1 MKKVTV
7 PIKGMHCQS
16 CEILIGEEL
25 EQLPDVQKAHVSLKS
40 RSATMYLK
48 RPIPHAAVVRAVQ
61 AAGYEVGY
69 DERPLLN
76 KNQVV
81 YKDIAIGIVVVL
93 GLVLLF
99 TTLGINDLSKV
110 SMKGAAPGLVA
121 LVLGLTAGFST
132 CMALI
137 GGLVLGISSR
147 HAEKHPTASP
157 MQKFRPHLFFNLGRI
172 VAFVVFGALIGALG
186 AAFQLKGG
194 ILGLLTVAVGLVMLL
209 LGLQLTELF
218 PRLKGSLTL
227 PSGIGKLIGIKK
239 HEGREYS
246 HKDSMALG
254 AATFFLPCGFTQAMQ
269 LYAVSTGS
277 AVSGAIIMGMFA
289 LGTAPGL
296 LSIGGL
302 TSVVKGVFA
311 KRFFR
316 VVGVVVVMMAIV
328 NFNNAYNLLG
338 VSRWFASSPQP
349 AITQNATTAEPKA
362 ATPGAQ
368 QPAPPNTPAA
378 QTPAQSGPVIL
389 NTTFKLDSDIV
400 PSKFTAK
407 VGQQTRLVV
416 DVKEDGEG
424 CMSTIMI
431 PGLYDTPIFLKSG
444 KKIEL
449 TFTASKP
456 GSYQITCAMGVP
468 RGVIK
473 VES

>member
-1 MKKVTV
+1 MKKITL
-7 PIKGMHCQS
+7 PIKGMHCAS
-16 CEILIGEEL
+16 CEILITDEL
-25 EQLPDVQKAHVSLKS
+25 EALPDVQKADVSLRTK
-40 RSATMYLK
+40 SATLYLK
-48 RPIPHAAVVRAVQ
+48 RPIPRAAVLRAVQ
-61 AAGYEVGY
+61 AAGYDIGH
-69 DERPLLN
+69 DERPFLN
-76 KNQVV
+76 KSARV
-81 YKDIAIGIVVVL
+81 YRDLAIGIVVVL
-93 GLVLLF
+93 VLLALF
-99 TTLGINDLSKV
+99 NWLGINNLSKIN
-110 SMKGAAPGLVA
+110 MKGASAGLVA

-137 GGLVLGISSR
+137 GGLVLGTAAR

-172 VAFVVFGALIGALG
+172 VSFVVFGAIIGALG

-194 ILGLLTVAVGLVMLL
+194 VLGLLTVAVGVVMLL

-227 PSGIGKLIGIKK
+227 PSGIGKLVGIKK
-239 HEGREYS
+239 HAGREYS
-246 HKDSMALG
+246 HTDSVLLG

-277 AVSGAIIMGMFA
+277 PVSGAIIMGMFA

-302 TSVVKGVFA
+302 TSVVKGAFA
-311 KRFFR
+311 QRFFR
-316 VVGVVVVMMAIV
+316 VVGVVVIMMALV

-338 VSRWFASSPQP
+338 VNRWLERSSKP
-349 AITQNATTAEPKA
+349 AAVVRDTTKSETPAPTQ
-362 ATPGAQ
+362 Q
-368 QPAPPNTPAA
+368 QPTESTP
-378 QTPAQSGPVIL
+378 QTPAPEPAGPITL

-400 PSKFTAK
+400 PSTFTVKA
-407 VGQQTRLVV
+407 GQKATLVV

-431 PGLYDTPIFLKSG
+431 PGLYDTPIFLKGG
-444 KKIEL
+444 KKLEL
-449 TFTASKP
+449 SFTAKRP
-456 GSYQITCAMGVP
+456 GTYQITCAMGIP
-468 RGVIK
+468 RGTIK